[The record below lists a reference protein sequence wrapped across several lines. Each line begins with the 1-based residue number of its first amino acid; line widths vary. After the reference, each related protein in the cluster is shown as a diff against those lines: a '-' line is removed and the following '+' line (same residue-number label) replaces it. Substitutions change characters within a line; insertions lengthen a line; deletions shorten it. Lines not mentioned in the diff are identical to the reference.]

1 MKHLQVIF
9 LISTLIFGCSH
20 KEKKPEKKVV
30 AAPVS
35 ELPVLAEAYEYGLP
49 LVMNDLMRENATN
62 VSKPDKVQGRAPKN
76 QFSHMTPITTSN
88 FKTFSRPDT
97 DAFYSMAWLDLSGG
111 PVVLETPDTQGRY
124 YVMPLIDAWGNV
136 YASIGKRTTGT
147 FPGRFLIVGPHW
159 NGSLPSG
166 TQVIKSPTEISW
178 VMGRLLPD
186 KKAEK
191 TLTSKI
197 QQGFKIYPLR
207 ISDQKYVAP
216 QGAVDPMIQAAPAM
230 NKLSTLTTDDY
241 FNRLN
246 RLMMTNPPAKED
258 SALIS
263 KFAKYGIAPGAA
275 FNPESLSEQDQAE
288 LSKLPA
294 MMRNKFQ
301 SGEQAKMS
309 ETNGWI
315 KFKSAAE
322 MKEDYFARAFASFHG
337 VATENQNDIIKALA
351 IADDSGRPLNGERR
365 YLIHFDKDQLPK
377 VNERWTLTVYD
388 SQGQIVKNKLNRFS
402 LGSKNEMTYNS
413 DGSLDIFIE
422 SSSPGKIRETNW
434 LPSPKGNFQVMARLY
449 SPKKEAMAPEYVL
462 PKIQEAG
469 TVKSIS
475 LFNKQQ

>member
-1 MKHLQVIF
+1 MKTLHLIF
-9 LISTLIFGCSH
+9 LISALTFGCSH
-20 KEKKPEKKVV
+20 KEKKHEKKIV
-30 AAPVS
+30 AAPS

-49 LVMNDLMRENATN
+49 LVMMDLMRENATN
-62 VSKPDKVQGRAPKN
+62 VSKPDKAQGRAPKN
-76 QFSHMTPITTSN
+76 QFSHMSPVTTSN

-124 YVMPLIDAWGNV
+124 YLMPLVDAWGNV

-147 FPGRFLIVGPHW
+147 FPNRYLIVGPHW
-159 NGSLPSG
+159 NGTLPSG
-166 TQVIKSPTEISW
+166 TQAIHSPTEISW
-178 VMGRLLPD
+178 VVGRLLPD
-186 KKAEK
+186 KKTEK

-230 NKLSTLTTDDY
+230 NKLATLTTEDY

-258 SALIS
+258 SALLS
-263 KFAKYGIAPGAA
+263 KYSKYGIAPGAA
-275 FNPESLSEQDQAE
+275 FNPESLSEQDRAD
-288 LSKLPA
+288 LPRLPA

-301 SGEQAKMS
+301 SGEQVKAS
-309 ETNGWI
+309 EVNGWI
-315 KFKSAAE
+315 KFKSPAE
-322 MKEDYFARAFASFHG
+322 LKSDYFARAFSAYHG
-337 VATENQNDIIKALA
+337 VAMENNNDMVGALA
-351 IADDSGRPLNGERR
+351 IADDSGRALNGDKR
-365 YLIHFDKDQLPK
+365 YIIHFDKDQLPK

-388 SQGQIVKNKLNRFS
+388 SQGQLVKNKMNRFS
-402 LGSKNEMTYNS
+402 LGSKNTMTYNS

-422 SSSPGKIRETNW
+422 SASPGKIRETNW
-434 LPSPKGNFQVMARLY
+434 LPSPKGDFQIMARLY
-449 SPKKEAMAPEYVL
+449 SPKKEAMAPDYSL

-469 TVKSIS
+469 TTKSIS
-475 LFNKQQ
+475 LFSKPK